1 MPVQNAPEQQGPQP
15 NHGCGPH
22 DPDIGWQAITDSWR
36 SYAADIG
43 DPRHPD
49 DVVAELTA
57 DTVAL
62 VAAIL
67 TLAEMLVEHSPVFL
81 DTLK

>member
-1 MPVQNAPEQQGPQP
+1 MTHV
-15 NHGCGPH
+15 
-22 DPDIGWQAITDSWR
+22 DVDRMWQVTTSSWR
-36 SYAADIG
+36 SYVGDIG

-49 DVVAELTA
+49 DVVAELTP

-67 TLAEMLVEHSPVFL
+67 TLAEMLAEHSPVFL
-81 DTLK
+81 ETTPR